1 MRIHGLVNL
10 RAAYALAMLLVVGA
24 TVSNAESDLRP
35 VRTSQIAIVLDP
47 GDDGV
52 EQRVAEVLRDRVL
65 RRSQVTVDITQEA
78 TAGVPLR
85 IYLGRR
91 DAGSGRFKELV
102 ERYRVTLPGKAGV
115 AAEGYALKLVETEG
129 GPIVIAEG
137 ADVRGVLYAAGEV
150 LRRFEYGPDW
160 ISIAP
165 VDMSAA
171 PAYRFRGSSANQ
183 GGTMRERTGARA
195 WTQEESWDYM
205 LDFAL
210 SGANTLYAG
219 GASFDFVKQFDLM
232 TVGGCRPNQFRGEI
246 PAEWK
251 AGGLE
256 FWEGTDWVCPS
267 VPEARAALMEQWD
280 KEFAESQNHDIMRMY
295 AGDPGGCRCP
305 RCEPWGKT
313 FIELCEEVG
322 EIWLKYHPESI
333 IQIANQD
340 LSNEG
345 DQAIFDYLNAEPR
358 LWLEGIAYGPG
369 SNALSSYF
377 RDELRDDL
385 FEYPGA
391 GPVNRYLNEIL
402 NNIPK
407 YQRITH
413 YSDITH
419 WISAQYM
426 VENPE
431 PNLMKIYGRRTFHT
445 RPEAF
450 YRIFQ
455 DIMPFSEGD
464 IIYSEG
470 YHDELHQ
477 YMWNRLLWN
486 PNRSLDDVLDEY
498 CIYHFGAAAAP
509 EMREAMLQLEKN
521 IETPLAGNDG
531 IDRFF
536 LLVKEAGWKIPSHR
550 MAGNY
555 RWRLYMQK
563 AALDKYY
570 QLKLQREIERESS
583 IQSLV
588 RDDREGTLANVQAVL
603 AESVETPEMTALREE
618 AGRLGD
624 ESDQIMGV
632 RNIGYFSFDVAFTSL
647 AWTQKQIEAAAEA
660 PATEQTAMLKHA
672 VLYEDPGPG
681 GFYDD
686 AGAPG
691 RQPHLIEGDSYD
703 ASRRLDPE
711 NRPSQ
716 NTIAYSL
723 EETGSVVFRYDALDP
738 TAAYSV
744 RLTMVLPRYW
754 QDTGQAPPDAPQTQN
769 VLADGEPIAKDV
781 TIPQFTAE
789 HFEYEVPQSATSDGV
804 LELSVERGTGSRGV
818 TVSEIWLMKK

>member
-322 EIWLKYHPESI
+322 EIWVKYHPESI

>member
-10 RAAYALAMLLVVGA
+10 RAAYALAMLLVIGA
-24 TVSNAESDLRP
+24 TVSSADSDQGP
-35 VRTSQIAIVLDP
+35 VRTSQITIVIET

-52 EQRVAEVLRDRVL
+52 EQRVAKVLRDRVL
-65 RRSQVTVDITQEA
+65 RRSQVTVDIMQEA
-78 TAGVPLR
+78 SADAPLR

-91 DAGSGRFKELV
+91 EVGSGRFKELA
-102 ERYRVTLPGKAGV
+102 ERYRITLPGKARV
-115 AAEGYALKLVETEG
+115 AAEGYALKLVEAEG

-137 ADVRGVLYAAGEV
+137 ADARGVLYAAGEV

-160 ISIAP
+160 VSIAP

-183 GGTMRERTGARA
+183 GGTMRERTGART

-219 GASFDFVKQFDLM
+219 GANFDFVKQFDLM

-280 KEFAESQNHDIMRMY
+280 KEFSESQNHDIMRMY

-313 FIELCEEVG
+313 FTELCEEVG

-385 FEYPGA
+385 FEYPGS

-445 RPEAF
+445 RPGAF

-486 PNRSLDDVLDEY
+486 PNRSLDDVLEEY
-498 CIYHFGAAAAP
+498 CTYHFGPAAAL

-521 IETPLAGNDG
+521 IETPLAENDG
-531 IDRFF
+531 VDRFY

-570 QLKLQREIERESS
+570 QLKLQREVERESS
-583 IQSLV
+583 IQSMV
-588 RDDREGTLANVQAVL
+588 RDNREGTLANVQAVL
-603 AESVETPEMTALREE
+603 AESVETPEMAALREE
-618 AGRLGD
+618 AGHLGD

-647 AWTQKQIEAAAEA
+647 AWTQKQVQAAANA
-660 PATEQTAMLKHA
+660 PETEQSTMLKHA

-691 RQPHLIEGDSYD
+691 RQPHLIKGDSYD

-738 TAAYSV
+738 AAAYSV

-754 QDTGQAPPDAPQTQN
+754 QDTGQAPPDAPQMQN
-769 VLADGEPIAKDV
+769 ILADGERIAKDV
-781 TIPQFTAE
+781 TVPQFTAGQ
-789 HFEYEVPQSATSDGV
+789 FEYEVPQSATSDGV
-804 LELSVERGTGSRGV
+804 LELTVERGTGSRGV
-818 TVSEIWLMKK
+818 TVSEVWLMRK